1 MEKYS
6 REFEKTKNRNY
17 FKCLPQVA
25 ICSFRVR
32 PRFVPI
38 KLFGLPA
45 KGFATKKPAN
55 LLRLRAIFGCGGRIP
70 TIPYTCNGISDFLNS
85 AASVAGFLTYLKITG
100 PTYVGCAV
108 SIRCDA
114 PSDLLRCL
122 PVSICGQ

>member
-45 KGFATKKPAN
+45 KGFSTKKPAN
-55 LLRLRAIFGCGGRIP
+55 LLWLRVFFGCGGTQQSRTYINN
-70 TIPYTCNGISDFLNS
+70 IHLN
-85 AASVAGFLTYLKITG
+85 
-100 PTYVGCAV
+100 VG
-108 SIRCDA
+108 
-114 PSDLLRCL
+114 
-122 PVSICGQ
+122 